1 MTLQNN
7 RAPFLY
13 YFKLCAS
20 FRSHWCIQTW
30 VTVRKHPIWVKLD
43 NFFSRVT
50 LKFDRWPWKTLGHLF
65 NTTSSFVHHFVA
77 IGEIKL
83 ELQSGN
89 AQSGSNLTIF
99 RAVWAWY
106 LTDDLKKNNRA
117 LLLSNIKLY
126 ASFHHQIWI
135 QTWVT
140 VRKRLSWI
148 VTSVTL
154 TFALWPWPFAWALLW
169 SLVITSENFTM
180 IRWWKHSQQ
189 GVQRTTTHLSPQISE
204 RIAHS
209 WANRLETDLFARH
222 CGPRVS
228 PLCIQHCIQLTF
240 PSFKVNRPSHS

>member
-1 MTLQNN
+1 MNSNWRYSPETANLGQNRRFLEPCDLAIWRMTLQNN

-50 LKFDRWPWKTLGHLF
+50 LKFDRWPWKTIGHLF

-140 VRKRLSWI
+140 VRKRLSWV

-154 TFALWPWPFAWALLW
+154 TFALDLL
-169 SLVITSENFTM
+169 
-180 IRWWKHSQQ
+180 H
-189 GVQRTTTHLSPQISE
+189 
-204 RIAHS
+204 
-209 WANRLETDLFARH
+209 
-222 CGPRVS
+222 GPYFG
-228 PLCIQHCIQLTF
+228 HW
-240 PSFKVNRPSHS
+240 